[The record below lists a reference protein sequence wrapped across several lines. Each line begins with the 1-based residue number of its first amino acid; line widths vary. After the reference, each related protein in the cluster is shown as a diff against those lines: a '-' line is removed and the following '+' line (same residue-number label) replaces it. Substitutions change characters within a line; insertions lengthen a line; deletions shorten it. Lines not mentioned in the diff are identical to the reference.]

1 MKNILLLMALLVITF
16 STLKAQTLGEEDMND
31 LEALEQSVNTKTPPI
46 NKVSRAHTS
55 PTIEEEILNLGRDEG
70 TGLLLGGYNL
80 NNDSSRIGLA
90 YQFSSDIKDLTDLS
104 TFEVEYS
111 HRFELAWVDFIAAR
125 TSGNFKEL
133 AQYKAVAVG
142 SNPTAVNE
150 ETSDVLFLGTGLS
163 TRTRYFADTF
173 NLSGWFET
181 IGAQVGYAQLSESA
195 SGTDFSGP
203 ALRASVSFYK
213 RMSRS
218 FHFGVKMSY
227 NLASTKREANFD
239 GESALSRHM
248 TLQWTSFGLELGY
261 YF

>member
-1 MKNILLLMALLVITF
+1 MKNILLLMALLIITL
-16 STLKAQTLGEEDMND
+16 STLKAQTLGEEDMSD
-31 LEALEQSVNTKTPPI
+31 LEALEKSVDAKTPPI
-46 NKVSRAHTS
+46 NKASRVHIS
-55 PTIEEEILNLGRDEG
+55 PSIEQEILNLGRDEG
-70 TGLLLGGYNL
+70 TGLLLGGYDL
-80 NNDSSRIGLA
+80 NNDKSRIGVA
-90 YQFSSDIKDLTDLS
+90 YQFNSDLKDLTALS
-104 TFEVEYS
+104 TLEVEYS

-133 AQYKAVAVG
+133 AQYKAAAVAA
-142 SNPTAVNE
+142 NAADVNE
-150 ETSDVLFLGTGLS
+150 ETSDVLFLGAGVS

-173 NLSGWFET
+173 NLAGWFET
-181 IGAQVGYAQLSESA
+181 IGAQVGYAQISESV
-195 SGTDFSGP
+195 SGTDFTGP

-218 FHFGVKMSY
+218 FHFGTKMSY

-239 GESALSRHM
+239 GESVLSRHM

>member
-1 MKNILLLMALLVITF
+1 MKNLFLLMVLLIITF
-16 STLKAQTLGEEDMND
+16 STLKAQTLGDEDMSD
-31 LEALEQSVNTKTPPI
+31 LEALEKSVNAKTPPI
-46 NKVSRAHTS
+46 NKVSKAHST
-55 PTIEEEILNLGRDEG
+55 PTIEQEILNLGRDEG
-70 TGLLLGGYNL
+70 TGLMLGGYDL
-80 NNDSSRIGLA
+80 NRDKSRIGLA
-90 YQFSSDIKDLTDLS
+90 YQFNSDLKDLTDLS

-133 AQYKAVAVG
+133 AQYKAAAIG
-142 SNPTAVNE
+142 ATAESVNE
-150 ETSDVLFLGTGLS
+150 ETSDVLFVGAGVS

-173 NLSGWFET
+173 NFSGWFET
-181 IGAQVGYAQLSESA
+181 IGAQVGYAQLSENA

-218 FHFGVKMSY
+218 FHFGTKMSY
-227 NLASTKREANFD
+227 NLASTKRDANFE
-239 GESALSRHM
+239 GEGPLSRHL
-248 TLQWTSFGLELGY
+248 TLQWTSVGLELGY